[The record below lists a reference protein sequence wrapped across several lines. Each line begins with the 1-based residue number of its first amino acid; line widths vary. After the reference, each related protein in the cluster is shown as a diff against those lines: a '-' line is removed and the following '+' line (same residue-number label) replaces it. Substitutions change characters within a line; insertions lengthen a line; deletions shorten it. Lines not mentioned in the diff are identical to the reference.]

1 MKSSLFAI
9 SIPVAISIL
18 SKYRGSRSVDE
29 TMFNIVVEDK
39 NLEEQAQAAHQAR
52 IQNIPKKTVEPP
64 KQTGSSPKKTR
75 MGWLLQNWREANPGI
90 QYASD
95 LLFVDKLDPIGK
107 RILDKWLSMANT
119 PEVFQTLYQ
128 TKDNVWQRKIEDA
141 NTHWNM
147 EITRIN
153 DLPKNVSAR
162 NKKATPL
169 LRDVAPI
176 GKIPF
181 YEKYGVPYRIEPK
194 ETNPSLIWK

>member
-52 IQNIPKKTVEPP
+52 IQNIPKETVEPP
-64 KQTGSSPKKTR
+64 KQAGSSPKKTR

>member
-29 TMFNIVVEDK
+29 TMFDIVVEDED
-39 NLEEQAQAAHQAR
+39 LEEQAQAAYQAR
-52 IQNIPKKTVEPP
+52 KQNIPKETFEPVLP
-64 KQTGSSPKKTR
+64 KGNSSRATKK
-75 MGWLLQNWREANPGI
+75 GFVLQKWREANPGI

-95 LLFVDKLDPIGK
+95 LLFVDRLDPIGK

-119 PEVFQTLYQ
+119 PEVFQVLYQ
-128 TKDNVWQRKIEDA
+128 TEDNVWQRKIEDA

-153 DLPKNVSAR
+153 DLPQKVSKT

-169 LRDVAPI
+169 LRDVAPV

-181 YEKYGVPYRIEPK
+181 YEKYGVPYRIKPK
-194 ETNPSLIWK
+194 NISPSLIWK

>member
-18 SKYRGSRSVDE
+18 AKYRGSRSVDE
-29 TMFNIVVEDK
+29 TMFNIVVEDE
-39 NLEEQAQAAHQAR
+39 NLEEQAKAAHQAR
-52 IQNIPKKTVEPP
+52 IQNIPNKTVEP
-64 KQTGSSPKKTR
+64 KQTIASAKKTK
-75 MGWLLQNWREANPGI
+75 MGWLLENWRKANPGI
-90 QYASD
+90 QYVSD
-95 LLFVDKLDPIGK
+95 LLFVEDLDPIGE
-107 RILDKWLSMANT
+107 RILYQWLSMAET

-128 TKDNVWQRKIEDA
+128 TKDNVWQSKIEDA

-153 DLPKNVSAR
+153 DLSKNASTK
-162 NKKATPL
+162 NKKATPS